1 MRPEKRWY
9 VFYEDDTYIVWDN
22 MFRLLANFD
31 PDMPW
36 YFGSPS
42 PGARGL
48 WIANGGPGHVLSRE
62 AIRRV
67 VEDDFDDNSAFAASA
82 HSLQFPFC
90 RRLFNERTCEKS

>member
-48 WIANGGPGHVLSRE
+48 WIANGGPGHVLSWE